1 MATKTPNYNLI
12 KPDPSDYYDI
22 AVFNDNADKIDTALA
37 SKRNSDDPITVGWD
51 DVTEKPTDIAGY
63 GILDAVTSALKN
75 PPSTN
80 VEANIP
86 EISSSL
92 STFSG
97 PAGLKSYGYIN
108 IPMESGS
115 ARVQILADSENNGA
129 LYFRRVEV
137 GAGPWAKL
145 LSAADLPVE
154 LGTFTLSMGGNST
167 TDNTYVKIGNT
178 VNVQGK
184 IPASGTATQASNT
197 ISGLPFS
204 VKTGTQVQVV
214 GIGTKIAMLK
224 ATGANIMPIILSSGG
239 QLDSGITFDG
249 SFKGFPGGSSTA
261 LNWPELYFNFTY
273 QI

>member
-1 MATKTPNYNLI
+1 MATNTPNYNLI

-137 GAGPWAKL
+137 GSGPWVKL
-145 LSAADLPVE
+145 LSAEDIPVE
-154 LGTFTLSMGGNST
+154 SGTFTLSMGGNST
-167 TDNTYVKIGNT
+167 TDNTYIKVGNT

-224 ATGANIMPIILSSGG
+224 ATGANITPIILSSGG
-239 QLDSGITFDG
+239 QTESGITFDG

>member
-1 MATKTPNYNLI
+1 MATNTPNYNLI

-22 AVFNDNADKIDTALA
+22 AIFNDNADKIDTALA
-37 SKRNSDDPITVGWD
+37 NKRNNDDPITVAWGD
-51 DVTEKPTDIAGY
+51 IEEKPTSIVGY
-63 GILDAVTSALKN
+63 GITDAVTSALKN
-75 PPSTN
+75 PASTN

-108 IPMESGS
+108 VPMDSGF
-115 ARVQILADSENNGA
+115 ARVQILADYENSGA

-137 GAGPWAKL
+137 GAGPWLKI
-145 LSAADLPVE
+145 LSDEDLSVE
-154 LGTFTLSMGGNST
+154 SGTFTLSMGGNST
-167 TDNTYVKIGNT
+167 TDNTYIKVGNM

-197 ISGLPFS
+197 ISGLPFP
-204 VKTGTQVQVV
+204 VKTGSQVQVI
-214 GIGTKIAMLK
+214 GIGTKVAVLK
-224 ATGANIMPIILSSGG
+224 ATGSGMNPFILSSGG
-239 QLDSGITFDG
+239 QTDSGITFDG
-249 SFKGFPGGSSTA
+249 SFKDFPGGSSTA
-261 LNWPELYFNFTY
+261 LSWPELYFNFTY